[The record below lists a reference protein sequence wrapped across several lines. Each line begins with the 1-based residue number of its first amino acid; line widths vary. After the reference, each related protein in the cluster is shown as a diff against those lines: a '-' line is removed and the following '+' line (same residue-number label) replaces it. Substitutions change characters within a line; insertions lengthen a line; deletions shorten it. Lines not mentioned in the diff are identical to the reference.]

1 MQGLQPDPDLEQ
13 VYMIMGNPYMRA
25 ILRTVGEKGEVS
37 FSELKSAVGTS
48 TGNLYYNLDK
58 LKGFITKND
67 RRKYVLTDKG
77 VKLYKFI
84 QENEVRIRSLMS
96 ERGGFHAVFEKYI
109 APILVPESLASFLY
123 SEVKPSF
130 VMMFVYL
137 FSVILAS
144 VHGSFICFGLDQL
157 FPPPTLGVRV
167 ALTLAGLVILILAL
181 EAPSRLMG
189 GERRIGVDYIATLL
203 TSTLPLSFL
212 ALVPLDVFHLNLLF
226 RVIQVVVICLLTA
239 TLKVYKRLP
248 AERAFIS
255 VFTAYY
261 ASYNLALIIQRF
273 F

>member
-1 MQGLQPDPDLEQ
+1 MQGLQQDPDLEQ
-13 VYMIMGNPYMRA
+13 VYMILGNPYMRA
-25 ILRTVGEKGEVS
+25 ILRTIGEKGEVS

-58 LKGFITKND
+58 LKGFIAKND
-67 RRKYVLTDKG
+67 RRRYVLTDKG
-77 VKLYKFI
+77 VRLYKFI

-96 ERGGFHAVFEKYI
+96 ERRGFHAILEKYI
-109 APILVPESLASFLY
+109 VPVLVPESLASFLY

-130 VMMFVYL
+130 IMIFAYL
-137 FSVILAS
+137 FSVILVS
-144 VHGSFICFGLDQL
+144 VHGSFVCFGLDQL
-157 FPPPTLGVRV
+157 FPPPVPGVRI
-167 ALTLAGLVILILAL
+167 ALTLAGLVILILTL
-181 EAPSRLMG
+181 EVSSRLMG

-203 TSTLPLSFL
+203 TSTLPLSFS
-212 ALVPLDVFHLNLLF
+212 ALLPLDIFYVNLLF
-226 RVIQVVVICLLTA
+226 RVIQVMVICFLTA

-261 ASYNLALIIQRF
+261 ASYNLALVIQRF